1 LAPGC
6 IVVNSLKDAIK
17 SCPKNEEVFIIGG
30 EIYKQS
36 LEFADKIEIT
46 KVLTSPD
53 ADTFF
58 QLLVRLET
66 SIRKFT

>member
-1 LAPGC
+1 M
-6 IVVNSLKDAIK
+6 SKEWR
-17 SCPKNEEVFIIGG
+17 SIIIGGG

-58 QLLVRLET
+58 QLLLRLET
-66 SIRKFT
+66 SIRVHILMIDINSNSHI

>member
-17 SCPKNEEVFIIGG
+17 SVQRMKKYIIGGG

-46 KVLTSPD
+46 KV
-53 ADTFF
+53 
-58 QLLVRLET
+58 
-66 SIRKFT
+66 

>member
-17 SCPKNEEVFIIGG
+17 SKEWRSIYYWGG

-58 QLLVRLET
+58 QLLLKVGN
-66 SIRKFT
+66 

>member
-1 LAPGC
+1 MSKEWRS
-6 IVVNSLKDAIK
+6 IYYW
-17 SCPKNEEVFIIGG
+17 GG

-58 QLLVRLET
+58 PVIAKGWKLVSEN
-66 SIRKFT
+66 FT

>member
-1 LAPGC
+1 MQLNL
-6 IVVNSLKDAIK
+6 VQRMK
-17 SCPKNEEVFIIGG
+17 SIYYWGG

-36 LEFADKIEIT
+36 LEFQLIKLIT

-58 QLLVRLET
+58 QLLL
-66 SIRKFT
+66 KAGN